1 MSSEMSIEQEE
12 RHVEYEKKHVKGW
25 PLAVLSLASL
35 GIVFGDIGTSPL
47 YVMTAVLGD
56 KNERPSDQY
65 LLGVFSTIFWTITL
79 MVLVKYVWITLGVDD
94 HGEGGVFALHSIV
107 RRAVSSKPSDFG
119 VVSEDGDIPSK
130 TKEFLKKSKFVRRLI
145 LFVVIACA
153 ALTMSDGVLTP
164 AISVISATEGIQFHT
179 GISHAAVIWITVGIL
194 TALFSIQFVGTSKV
208 GVVFGPVMFAWF
220 AFNFATGVYNVTKM
234 PGVFKALSPHYMYY
248 FWSEFGAWS
257 AFKSLGSIF
266 LAITGVEALYADMGH
281 LNASSIRLSFTC
293 LVYPS
298 LVMTYLGQTV
308 VIIEDY
314 TTSTS
319 VYWSSVPEKLIW
331 TSVVIATLAAIIASQ
346 ALITGTF
353 TVVRQAMHANVFP
366 RIVVRQTNAKHEGQ
380 IFIPFVNFTLFLGS
394 IAVIFIFGNS
404 TKIAHAYGFAVAV
417 VIFLTHIL
425 FCVVLS
431 LLGKNHAFT
440 FVFSVF
446 FGIISACFL
455 ASTSIK
461 IPDGAWFS
469 IAIGSFISFVC
480 IVWHRGHR
488 MKIRHIKNNRLSA
501 REVFSGVPNVSKNI
515 IFYNELSDGIVPA
528 YKQLESTVQISGINN
543 IVLCVRKMSIPR
555 VPEDQRLLLTGH
567 DGIYHIIARYGYA
580 ETIDHGANFARDLC
594 SAIGADSSDVVF
606 IVGKTRLTASKRSSI
621 VKKMTVFFYSTLA
634 MISSWT
640 TDTFKTPRDKLL
652 IFEAAYA
659 V

>member
-1 MSSEMSIEQEE
+1 
-12 RHVEYEKKHVKGW
+12 
-25 PLAVLSLASL
+25 
-35 GIVFGDIGTSPL
+35 
-47 YVMTAVLGD
+47 
-56 KNERPSDQY
+56 
-65 LLGVFSTIFWTITL
+65 
-79 MVLVKYVWITLGVDD
+79 MVLVKYVWFTLGVDD
-94 HGEGGVFALHSIV
+94 HGEGGVFALHSII
-107 RRAVSSKPSDFG
+107 RRAVSTKPSDFG
-119 VVSEDGDIPSK
+119 VAREDGDRPSK
-130 TKEFLKKSKFVRRLI
+130 TKEFLKKSKFARRVI
-145 LFVVIACA
+145 LLVVIMCA

-164 AISVISATEGIQFHT
+164 AISVISATEGIQFHA
-179 GISHAAVIWITVGIL
+179 GISHVAVIWITVGIL
-194 TALFSIQFVGTSKV
+194 AALFSIQFTGTKTV
-208 GVVFGPVMFAWF
+208 GVIFGPVMLLWF
-220 AFNFATGVYNVTKM
+220 VFNFASGVYNVTKM

-257 AFKSLGSIF
+257 AFKKLGSIF

-308 VIIEDY
+308 VVMEDY

-331 TSVVIATLAAIIASQ
+331 PSVVIATMAAIIASQ

-353 TVVRQAMHANVFP
+353 TVVKQAMHANVFP
-366 RIVVRQTNAKHEGQ
+366 RIVVRQTNADHAGQ

-394 IAVIFIFGNS
+394 IAVVFIFGNS

-417 VIFLTHIL
+417 VVFLTHIL
-425 FCVVLS
+425 FCIVLS
-431 LLGKNHAFT
+431 LMRKNRAFK
-440 FVFSVF
+440 FVFSIF

-455 ASTSIK
+455 VSTSIK
-461 IPDGAWFS
+461 VPKGAWFS
-469 IAIGSFISFVC
+469 LAIGSFVSFIC

-488 MKIRHIKNNRLSA
+488 MKMRYIKDNRLSA

-515 IFYNELSDGIVPA
+515 IFYNELSDGVVPA

-543 IVLCVRKMSIPR
+543 IVLCVRKMAIPR
-555 VPEDQRLLLTGH
+555 VPEDQRLLLTGR
-567 DGIYHIIARYGYA
+567 DGVYHIIARYGYA
-580 ETIDHGANFARDLC
+580 EMIDHGANFARDLC
-594 SAIGADSSDVVF
+594 RAIGADSSDVVF
-606 IVGKTRLTASKRSSI
+606 IVGKTRLTASESSSI
-621 VKKMTVFFYSTLA
+621 VKKMTVFAYSTLT
-634 MISSWT
+634 MLSSWT
-640 TDTFKTPRDKLL
+640 TDTFKTPKDKLI